1 MADRYTLAE
10 LKKMIKEHTKTAPK
24 LSAGKQNL
32 LLYAERAGLLK
43 SKEVVS
49 QQGPPPITPRGP
61 VRKAP
66 EVMPP
71 AKRPLKSELPAE
83 LKRPVKAE
91 PVKKS
96 PSGFAKF
103 LSDYK
108 GQGYTMTE
116 LSQLYK
122 ESKNVEQ

>member
-1 MADRYTLAE
+1 MGDRYTLAE
-10 LKKMIKEHTKTAPK
+10 LKKMIKEHSMTAPK
-24 LSAGKQNL
+24 LSSGKQNL

-43 SKEVVS
+43 SKEAVS
-49 QQGPPPITPRGP
+49 QQGPITPRGP
-61 VRKAP
+61 VRKQEAP
-66 EVMPP
+66 MPP
-71 AKRPLKSELPAE
+71 AKRPLKSDLPAE

-122 ESKNVEQ
+122 ESKNVE

>member
-1 MADRYTLAE
+1 MGDRYTLAE
-10 LKKMIKEHTKTAPK
+10 LKKMIKEHSKTAPK
-24 LSAGKQNL
+24 LSSGKQNL

-43 SKEVVS
+43 SREAVA
-49 QQGPPPITPRGP
+49 PLITPRGP
-61 VRKAP
+61 VRKQEAP
-66 EVMPP
+66 MPP
-71 AKRPLKSELPAE
+71 AKRPLKSDLPAE
-83 LKRPVKAE
+83 LKRPVKTE

-122 ESKNVEQ
+122 ESKNVE